1 MSAPP
6 LDIIALATAH
16 ATSYASALSRSPT
29 LTEWA
34 QALSS
39 HYLPG
44 TTSFTCG
51 QTTTMGPDPVKNLMP
66 YLAKL
71 DEAFGRDFRTVN
83 TRVERVGE
91 RSVVVWMTFELRPK
105 DGSEW
110 IVWTNLYGFR
120 VFGGRK
126 KGWEYT
132 VADGEI
138 EALSKRSPGMFGGVE
153 A

>member
-1 MSAPP
+1 
-6 LDIIALATAH
+6 
-16 ATSYASALSRSPT
+16 
-29 LTEWA
+29 
-34 QALSS
+34 
-39 HYLPG
+39 
-44 TTSFTCG
+44 
-51 QTTTMGPDPVKNLMP
+51 MGPDPVKNLMP